1 MKQAATRKVGIY
13 SFLCNSFLLI
23 IKTIFGL
30 LSHSQALLADAANSA
45 GDIISSFLTIIGNK
59 ISSEPSDESHN
70 LGHGKAEYLFSL
82 LISILMIF
90 LAINIIIDAIHAII
104 DHQELIY
111 SLALVITCLITIFVK
126 LSLYIFSRITY
137 NKTKSFLI
145 MVNMKDSLNDIV
157 ITSITLFAILFS
169 KGQYYWLDGV
179 TGIVIS
185 LWIFNTGYQIFKQS
199 YNILMDISID
209 EESKAKIAKIVASHK
224 AVWQVG
230 QISTIPLGSKFLV
243 VLTIYVDA
251 QMQTIDSHAIT
262 LELAKKIKRNV
273 SGIDR
278 VIIHVNPIAANENN
292 RA

>member
-111 SLALVITCLITIFVK
+111 SLALVITCSITIFVK

>member
-1 MKQAATRKVGIY
+1 
-13 SFLCNSFLLI
+13 
-23 IKTIFGL
+23 
-30 LSHSQALLADAANSA
+30 
-45 GDIISSFLTIIGNK
+45 
-59 ISSEPSDESHN
+59 
-70 LGHGKAEYLFSL
+70 
-82 LISILMIF
+82 MIF

-111 SLALVITCLITIFVK
+111 SLALVITCSITIFVK